1 MLSIATLGPAGS
13 NHELV
18 VRRYLDYLAIADAQV
33 ALTSDFAAAVELL
46 RRERVDC
53 VVQCAAHPAV
63 AETIGANR
71 SWLFVVD
78 TFIAPG
84 RALGVLTR
92 SEIESPVSIA
102 FHPATRSYVDLGR
115 WRHHVEEQSTVAVAQ
130 GLLAGKYDSGIAA
143 LEAASANPDRL
154 RVDETIGAVDD
165 AWLVYA
171 RRRVCEHG
179 MVAWRHGPGARWL
192 RDRARDR
199 AAPGGA
205 AALEGRGDV
214 E

>member
-1 MLSIATLGPAGS
+1 MLAIATLGPAGS

-18 VRRYLDYLAIADAQV
+18 VRRYLRFLGVADARIE
-33 ALTSDFAAAVELL
+33 LTPDFAGAADLL
-46 RRERVDC
+46 LRERVDC

-63 AETIGANR
+63 ADTIGANR
-71 SWLFVVD
+71 GWLFVVD

-84 RALGVLTR
+84 RPLGILTR

-102 FHPATRSYVDLGR
+102 FHPATRSYADLGR
-115 WRHHVEEQSTVAVAQ
+115 WRQHVEEQSTVAVAQ
-130 GLLAGKYDSGIAA
+130 GLLAGKYDSGITT
-143 LEAASANPDRL
+143 LETAHANPDRL
-154 RVDETIGAVDD
+154 RVDETLGAVDD

-179 MVAWRHGPGARWL
+179 MVAWRYGPGARWL
-192 RDRARDR
+192 RQR
-199 AAPGGA
+199 AAEGA
-205 AALEGRGDV
+205 AAVEQRIDV